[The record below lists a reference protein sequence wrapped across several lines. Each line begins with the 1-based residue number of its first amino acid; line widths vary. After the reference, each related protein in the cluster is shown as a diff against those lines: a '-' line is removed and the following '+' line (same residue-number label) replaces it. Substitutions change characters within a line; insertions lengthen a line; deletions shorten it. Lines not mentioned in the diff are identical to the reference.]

1 MTKAAS
7 SAETEKSAQPD
18 AAAPSAPRDA
28 LDHDGNGRKGGIAPI
43 PPVQHL
49 AVVKDDPK
57 RGLVHGD
64 VIGVSD
70 ADAKTLLAT
79 EHVRVATDV
88 EVELAQPFVRIWTA

>member
-7 SAETEKSAQPD
+7 NAETEKSGQPASD
-18 AAAPSAPRDA
+18 APAPTRDA
-28 LDHDGNGRKGGIAPI
+28 LDHDGNGRKGGIAPVPLI
-43 PPVQHL
+43 QHL
-49 AVVKDDPK
+49 AVIKDDPK

-79 EHVRVATDV
+79 DHVRVATDV